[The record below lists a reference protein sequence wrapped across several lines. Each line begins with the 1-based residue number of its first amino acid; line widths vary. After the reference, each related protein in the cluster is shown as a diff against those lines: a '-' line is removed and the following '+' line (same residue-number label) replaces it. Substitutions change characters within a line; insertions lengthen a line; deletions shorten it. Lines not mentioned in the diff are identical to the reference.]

1 MIRTNTGEPIPAR
14 SILKYAIARISEES
28 LKDKFEELHPVFY
41 ERHFAKDDVELG
53 LDDEEDEENKEN
65 EDLCILKLFKEVSKQ
80 SRPYLEK
87 VQEKLTRKNTYLNSV
102 SVVISFALISW
113 SAFSWNHDNKG
124 ALAIGFGSFII
135 KDLIKDGVK
144 LFEDLFLKPQINL
157 LPSHLNTL
165 ESWEEL
171 LDKFDDYENEYKE
184 AITNI
189 NKNETEHY
197 KGIIKEFKE
206 CVEEMEKQI
215 PKFERLL
222 IKLKIYKEIK

>member
-14 SILKYAIARISEES
+14 SILKYATGRISEES
-28 LKDKFEELHPVFY
+28 LKKQFEKSHPDFY
-41 ERHFAKDDVELG
+41 KRHFAENDVELG
-53 LDDEEDEENKEN
+53 LDEEDEENKEN
-65 EDLCILKLFKEVSKQ
+65 EDLCIFKLFKEVSKQ

-102 SVVISFALISW
+102 SVVISFALIIW
-113 SAFSWNHDNKG
+113 SAFLWSDNNKG

-135 KDLIKDGVK
+135 KDFIKDVVK
-144 LFEDLFLKPQINL
+144 LLEDLLLKPQINL

-171 LDKFDDYENEYKE
+171 LDKFDDYEKEYKE

-206 CVEEMEKQI
+206 CFEEMEKQI

-222 IKLKIYKEIK
+222 IKLKIYKELK